1 MSKRR
6 KIIKW
11 SLIIFTSLILVLFGF
26 GYWFMSLLSPRDI
39 VVGVENT
46 LPKDLPYITEN
57 QLPYSGKIL
66 AVVTSTDVMGESEM
80 STGYELTE
88 LSRAYYVFQANGFV
102 VDIASPL
109 GGKPPV
115 VIDDDDM
122 GVFDYAFLN
131 DSIAQKKA
139 NNTIAMQAVNADE
152 YAAIYFVGGKGAMFD
167 FPQNK
172 YIQSIV
178 RDFYE
183 SGKVIGAVCH
193 GPAAL
198 INVTLSNGSLLLKDK
213 TVSSFSNKEE
223 LFLIAD
229 AATIFPFLLEDKLV
243 EKGAV
248 FKEGHMYLENVIS
261 DGNLVTGQNPWS
273 TWAIAE
279 AVVKQLGREP
289 KKREKTGEENSV
301 AILIAFETYGY
312 DQASN
317 VLTELRV
324 TEHKPVNRELIA
336 VHSIVAAMKW
346 DLMKAFGLV
355 RLLHHAKVLAL

>member
-11 SLIIFTSLILVLFGF
+11 SLIIFTSLILALFGF

-39 VVGVENT
+39 VTGVENT
-46 LPKDLPYITEN
+46 LPEDLAYITKN
-57 QLPYSGKIL
+57 QRPYVGKIL

-88 LSRAYYVFQANGFV
+88 LSRAYYVFLANGFE
-102 VDIASPL
+102 VDVASPL

-131 DSIAQKKA
+131 DPIAQKKA
-139 NNTIAMQAVNADE
+139 NNTIAMHAVNADE
-152 YAAIYFVGGKGAMFD
+152 YMAIYFVGGKGAMYD

-178 RDFYE
+178 KDFYE

-193 GPAAL
+193 GPASL
-198 INVTLSNGSLLLKDK
+198 VNVTLSDGSSLLKNK
-213 TVSSFSNKEE
+213 TVSSFTNNEE
-223 LFLIAD
+223 IFLIAD

-248 FKEGHMYLENVIS
+248 FKKGHMYLENVS
-261 DGNLVTGQNPWS
+261 RDGNLVTGQNPWS

-279 AVVKQLGREP
+279 TVVEQLGHEP
-289 KKREKTGEENSV
+289 KKRNKTGEENSV
-301 AILIAFETYGY
+301 AILIAYETYGY

-324 TEHKPVNRELIA
+324 RNQQPVNRELIA
-336 VHSIVAAMKW
+336 VHSIVAAMQW
-346 DLMKAFGLV
+346 DVGKAFGLI
-355 RLLHHAKVLAL
+355 RLLYQAKVLAL